1 MSGAHPQPL
10 ITLLTDYGTGDE
22 FVGVLHGVIA
32 RICPEARVIDMSH
45 GIVSHD
51 IRSGAAV
58 LAQSLQYM
66 PSGVHV
72 AIVDPTVGGERRAV
86 ALRLADERI
95 LVGPDNGLLWPAAES
110 GGGVAQAVE
119 ISQSRWRLE
128 PISATFHGRDIF
140 APVAAH
146 LAAGEPLDLAGERF
160 DAAELIRIE
169 TPRTRTEGGALVTV
183 VNHAD
188 RFGNV
193 QLAAT
198 REDLGPLGLEL
209 GDRVRVRAESGEVH
223 VGTYARTFSD
233 VEEGKL
239 LLFEDSGR
247 RLALALNR
255 GSAVARLGLRSGDQ
269 LRISGGHE
277 P

>member
-1 MSGAHPQPL
+1 MRPRTRWAG
-10 ITLLTDYGTGDE
+10 
-22 FVGVLHGVIA
+22 
-32 RICPEARVIDMSH
+32 
-45 GIVSHD
+45 
-51 IRSGAAV
+51 
-58 LAQSLQYM
+58 
-66 PSGVHV
+66 
-72 AIVDPTVGGERRAV
+72 
-86 ALRLADERI
+86 
-95 LVGPDNGLLWPAAES
+95 NGC
-110 GGGVAQAVE
+110 
-119 ISQSRWRLE
+119 
-128 PISATFHGRDIF
+128 
-140 APVAAH
+140 
-146 LAAGEPLDLAGERF
+146 
-160 DAAELIRIE
+160 E